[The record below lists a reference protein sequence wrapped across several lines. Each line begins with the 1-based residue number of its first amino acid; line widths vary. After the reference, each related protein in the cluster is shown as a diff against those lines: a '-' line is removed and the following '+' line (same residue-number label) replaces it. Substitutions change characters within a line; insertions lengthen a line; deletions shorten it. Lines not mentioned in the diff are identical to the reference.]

1 MQVPTTAPARAGQI
15 ELRLPVDGGEAP
27 FAYPDGE
34 GCLSLEVALL
44 GGGYASLVLPTGD
57 ARRWAG
63 EAFAAISVAY
73 REATGDPHA
82 LSDEDLALLPPPAES
97 YRPGPGLHV
106 CAEGEGPAVLRFHL
120 VVDIAGECLDAGAL
134 RAALV
139 EELAERFGTTRVAV
153 DGGSVLAGRAS

>member
-15 ELRLPVDGGEAP
+15 ELRLPVDGAEAP
-27 FAYPDGE
+27 FAYPDAE
-34 GCLSLEVALL
+34 GCLSLEVALSA
-44 GGGYASLVLPTGD
+44 GGYASLVLPTAD

-82 LSDEDLALLPPPAES
+82 LSDEDLAALPPPAES

-106 CAEGEGPAVLRFHL
+106 CAEGEAPGCHALPPRGRHSRRVPGR
-120 VVDIAGECLDAGAL
+120 GAL

-139 EELAERFGTTRVAV
+139 EEISERFNTARVAV
-153 DGGSVLAGRAS
+153 YGGSALAGRAS